1 MAGPEGTL
9 EQQAAR
15 PAREDGHRREV
26 SAPSL
31 PEVPDEVLMQRY
43 QKGDVRAFEQL
54 LRRHQRPVF
63 HFALRFLGQDE
74 AAQDALQEIFLRVVK
89 NAPRYERRAKF
100 TTWLYTIA
108 RNHCIDA
115 SRKAR
120 YRRTSPLSVPVGGE
134 EGGRSLEETIPGHE
148 PEPDRSA
155 HNRRLK
161 QAIDNA
167 IAALG
172 EDQREVFI
180 LREHCGLAFKE
191 IGDITGVPE
200 NTVKSR
206 MRYALEK
213 LREQLR
219 AGGFEP

>member
-1 MAGPEGTL
+1 M
-9 EQQAAR
+9 
-15 PAREDGHRREV
+15 
-26 SAPSL
+26 

-43 QKGDVRAFEQL
+43 QKGDAQAFEQL
-54 LRRHQRPVF
+54 LRRHQRPIF
-63 HFALRFLGQDE
+63 HFARRFLGHDE

-120 YRRTSPLSVPVGGE
+120 YRRTTSLHDPVGGE
-134 EGGRSLEETIPGHE
+134 EGGRSLEETIEGRE
-148 PEPDRSA
+148 PEPDRTA

-161 QAIDNA
+161 RAIDEA

-172 EDQREVFI
+172 DEQREVFI

-191 IGDITGVPE
+191 IGEITGVPE

-219 AGGFEP
+219 AVGFEP